1 MRKFLSYALLSAT
14 VVVNACKSEAKT
26 QIEAAER
33 AAASGTIIGNE
44 NIAIVTVGPIS
55 TGPSISGALMPE
67 RSATVRAQLPGSVLQ
82 TYAEQG
88 QSVRAGATLAKMDQT
103 ALQEPYLSAR
113 AGLASASN
121 SNDIAQR
128 ELSRS
133 EKLLAAGA
141 ISERDIDQSRRNA
154 IAARAALEDAKARLA
169 TAQKQ
174 WGNTIVTAPL
184 SGVVSERQVSAGDVV
199 QPGAAMFTVVD
210 PSSMRLEASVPADQL
225 SMVRVGVPVS
235 FTITGYPGQQF
246 LGRVTRVNPTAD
258 PTTRQVRLYVSI
270 PNAGRTLVGGLFAN
284 GRIAATA
291 HNGIAA
297 PVSAVDMRGTSP
309 TVVRIKNGK
318 ADRVQVQLG
327 IRDEGSERIE
337 ILSGVQ
343 AGDTLLLGAAQGIT
357 PGTPVKVSNPND
369 KPVAAAA
376 AEGAKR

>member
-1 MRKFLSYALLSAT
+1 MNRSLSLALLSAT
-14 VVVNACKSEAKT
+14 VILNACKSDAKT

-33 AAASGTIIGNE
+33 AAAEGTLIGNE
-44 NIAIVTVGPIS
+44 NIAIASVGPIS
-55 TGPSISGALMPE
+55 TGPSISGALIPE
-67 RSATVRAQLPGSVLQ
+67 RSATVRAQLSGSVLQ

-88 QSVRAGATLAKMDQT
+88 QAVKAGATLAKMDPT

-128 ELSRS
+128 ELARS

-154 IAARAALEDAKARLA
+154 IAARAALEDARARLA
-169 TAQKQ
+169 SAQKQ
-174 WGNTIVTAPL
+174 WGNSVVTSPL

-199 QPGAAMFTVVD
+199 QPGAPMFTVVD

-225 SMVRVGVPVS
+225 ALVRVGVPVS

-258 PTTRQVRLYVSI
+258 PATRQVRLYVSI

-318 ADRVQVQLG
+318 AERVQVQLG

-337 ILSGVQ
+337 ILSGIQ

-357 PGTPVKVSNPND
+357 PGTAVRVSNPND
-369 KPVAAAA
+369 KPVAAPA
-376 AEGAKR
+376 AEGGKQ

>member
-1 MRKFLSYALLSAT
+1 MYKFLSYALLSAT
-14 VVVNACKSEAKT
+14 VVVSACKSEAKS
-26 QIEAAER
+26 QIEAAEK

-44 NIAIVTVGPIS
+44 NIAVAAVGPIS
-55 TGPSISGALMPE
+55 TGPSISGALIPE
-67 RSATVRAQLPGSVLQ
+67 RSATVRAQLPGSVMQ
-82 TYAEQG
+82 TFVEQG
-88 QSVRAGATLAKMDQT
+88 QAVRAGQTLARMDQT
-103 ALQEPYLSAR
+103 AMQEPYLSAR
-113 AGLASASN
+113 AGVASASN
-121 SNDIAQR
+121 NNDIAQR
-128 ELSRS
+128 ELARS

-154 IAARAALEDAKARLA
+154 IAARAALEDARARLA
-169 TAQKQ
+169 TAQRQ
-174 WGNTIVTAPL
+174 WSNTVVTAPL
-184 SGVVSERQVSAGDVV
+184 SGVVSERQASAGDVV
-199 QPGAAMFTVVD
+199 QPGAAMFTIVD

-225 SMVRVGVPVS
+225 SAVRVGVPVS
-235 FTITGYPGQQF
+235 FTITGYPGREF

-258 PTTRQVRLYVSI
+258 PATRQVRLYVSI
-270 PNAGRTLVGGLFAN
+270 PNAGRALVGGLFAN

-291 HNGIAA
+291 HNGIAV
-297 PVSAVDMRGTSP
+297 PVGAVDIRGTVP

-357 PGTPVKVSNPND
+357 PGTPVRVSNPND
-369 KPVAAAA
+369 KPVASTA

>member
-1 MRKFLSYALLSAT
+1 MQRYLSLALLSAALT
-14 VVVNACKSEAKT
+14 ATACKSDAKT
-26 QIEAAER
+26 QLAAAER
-33 AAASGTIIGNE
+33 AAAEGTIIGNE
-44 NIAIVTVGPIS
+44 NIAVVQVGPIS
-55 TGPSISGALMPE
+55 TGPSISGELIPE
-67 RSATVRAQLPGSVLQ
+67 RAATVRAQLSGSVMQ

-88 QSVRAGATLAKMDQT
+88 QAVRAGAMLARLDQT

-113 AGLASASN
+113 AGVASANN

-128 ELSRS
+128 ELARS

-141 ISERDIDQSRRNA
+141 ISERDIDQARRNA
-154 IAARAALEDAKARLA
+154 IAARAALQDARARLA

-174 WGNTIVTAPL
+174 LGNASVTAPI
-184 SGVVSERQVSAGDVV
+184 SGVVSERQVSPGDVV
-199 QPGAAMFTVVD
+199 QPGAALFTVVD

-225 SMVRVGVPVS
+225 ALVRVGVPVS
-235 FTITGYPGQQF
+235 FTITGYPDREF

-258 PTTRQVRLYVSI
+258 PATRQVRIYVSI

-297 PVSAVDMRGTSP
+297 PVSAVDMRGTVP

-337 ILSGVQ
+337 ILSGIQ

-357 PGTPVKVSNPND
+357 PGTPVRVSNPND
-369 KPVAAAA
+369 KPSAAPAAA
-376 AEGAKR
+376 GVKQ

>member
-1 MRKFLSYALLSAT
+1 MKKVLSYALLSAT
-14 VVVNACKSEAKT
+14 VVLNACKSEAKT
-26 QIEAAER
+26 QMEAAAK
-33 AAASGTIIGNE
+33 AAASGTIIGSE
-44 NIAIVTVGPIS
+44 NIAVAVVGPIS
-55 TGPSISGALMPE
+55 AGPSISGALIPE
-67 RSATVRAQLPGSVLQ
+67 RSAMVRAQLPGSVVQ

-88 QSVRAGATLAKMDQT
+88 QAVRAGAMLAKMDQT

-113 AGLASASN
+113 AGLASAGN
-121 SNDIAQR
+121 SNDIARR
-128 ELSRS
+128 ELARS

-141 ISERDIDQSRRNA
+141 ISERDIDQSRRTA
-154 IAARAALEDAKARLA
+154 IAAQAALSDARARLA

-174 WGNTIVTAPL
+174 WGNTVVTSPL

-235 FTITGYPGQQF
+235 FTVTGYPGRQF
-246 LGRVTRVNPTAD
+246 LGRVIRVNPTAD

-270 PNAGRTLVGGLFAN
+270 PNAGRALVGGLFAN

-291 HNGIAA
+291 HNGLAA
-297 PVSAVDMRGTSP
+297 PVSAVDVRGTIP
-309 TVVRIKNGK
+309 MVVRIKNGK

-357 PGTPVKVSNPND
+357 PGTPVRVSNPND
-369 KPVAAAA
+369 KPVAATTS
-376 AEGAKR
+376 EGAKR

>member
-1 MRKFLSYALLSAT
+1 MNRSLSLALLSAT
-14 VVVNACKSEAKT
+14 VILNACKSEAKT

-33 AAASGTIIGNE
+33 AAAEGMIIGTE
-44 NIAIVTVGPIS
+44 NIAIASVGPIS
-55 TGPSISGALMPE
+55 TGPSISGALIPE
-67 RSATVRAQLPGSVLQ
+67 RSATVRAQLSGSVLQ

-88 QSVRAGATLAKMDQT
+88 QAVRAGATLAKMDPT

-128 ELSRS
+128 ELARS

-154 IAARAALEDAKARLA
+154 IAARAALEDARARLA
-169 TAQKQ
+169 SAQKQ
-174 WGNTIVTAPL
+174 WGNSVVTSPL

-199 QPGAAMFTVVD
+199 QPGAPMFTVVD

-225 SMVRVGVPVS
+225 ALVRVGVPVS

-258 PTTRQVRLYVSI
+258 PATRQVRLYVSI

-297 PVSAVDMRGTSP
+297 PVSAVDMRGTTP

-357 PGTPVKVSNPND
+357 PGTAVRVSNPND
-369 KPVAAAA
+369 KPVAAPA

>member
-1 MRKFLSYALLSAT
+1 MHKYFSYALMSAT
-14 VVVNACKSEAKT
+14 IATTACNSDAKN
-26 QIEAAER
+26 QLEAAEK
-33 AAASGTIIGNE
+33 AAAAGTIIGNE
-44 NIAIVTVGPIS
+44 NIAVVEVGPIS
-55 TGPSISGALMPE
+55 TGPSLSGALIPE
-67 RSATVRAQLPGSVLQ
+67 RAATVRAQLSGSVVQ

-88 QSVRAGATLAKMDQT
+88 QAVRAGTVLARLDQT

-121 SNDIAQR
+121 SNDIGQR
-128 ELSRS
+128 ELARS

-154 IAARAALEDAKARLA
+154 IAARAALADARARLA

-174 WGNTIVTAPL
+174 LGNATITAPI
-184 SGVVSERQVSAGDVV
+184 SGVVSERQISAGDVV
-199 QPGAAMFTVVD
+199 QPGAALFTVVD

-225 SMVRVGVPVS
+225 ALVRVGVPVS
-235 FTITGYPGQQF
+235 FTITGYPDREF

-258 PTTRQVRLYVSI
+258 PATRQVRIYVSI

-297 PVSAVDMRGTSP
+297 PVSAVDMRGTIP
-309 TVVRIKNGK
+309 TVVRVKNGK
-318 ADRVQVQLG
+318 ANRVQVQLG
-327 IRDEGSERIE
+327 IRDESSERIE

-357 PGTPVKVSNPND
+357 PGTPVRVSSPND
-369 KPVAAAA
+369 KSIAVPAL
-376 AEGAKR
+376 GAKQ